1 MPPKP
6 KPKSPPRRM
15 VQEVLPFIPPP
26 PEPRLSREDVL
37 DLVREELATSEIL
50 KAVVM
55 GEVARVLAYL
65 TRDDEAGRARAW
77 ARYKEMTD
85 EIHAPPRKQTAGPEK
100 KVAKRARPTKKK

>member
-1 MPPKP
+1 
-6 KPKSPPRRM
+6 M

-77 ARYKEMTD
+77 ARYKEMTN
-85 EIHAPPRKQTAGPEK
+85 EIHAPTRKQTAGPEK